1 MKCISTF
8 DAIFS
13 EPLFKYLQVLNNRFT
28 MVPVFKLRE
37 KIIEIE
43 NWVFIIV
50 VFSIELIADLCIRDN
65 KGNLYTSTL
74 FGWKNNEIFALMFD
88 LFLSKSFQG
97 RVLSWKSGMQF
108 RVGIGVPR
116 FSFETPRLWSKTHTI
131 FHWRLQD
138 FLSETPEMSSETPAF
153 HHWPPNFHWGCNIF
167 MGDPN
172 LFIGDPK
179 IFIGDPHVFIKDPIN
194 NRSPIKTLTFGGLR

>member
-97 RVLSWKSGMQF
+97 RVLECNSELGLEYPDFHLRPQGYDRRPTQFFIGDSQIFYQRPLKCHQRHQLFIIDPQIFIGGAIFSW
-108 RVGIGVPR
+108 
-116 FSFETPRLWSKTHTI
+116 ETPI
-131 FHWRLQD
+131 Y
-138 FLSETPEMSSETPAF
+138 SSETPRF
-153 HHWPPNFHWGCNIF
+153 SSETP
-167 MGDPN
+167 MSS
-172 LFIGDPK
+172 L
-179 IFIGDPHVFIKDPIN
+179 
-194 NRSPIKTLTFGGLR
+194 KTQ

>member
-131 FHWRLQD
+131 FHWRLPD

-153 HHWPPNFHWGCNIF
+153 QYLPHKLWLGAQYFHGRPQSIHRRPQDFHRRPPCLH
-167 MGDPN
+167 
-172 LFIGDPK
+172 
-179 IFIGDPHVFIKDPIN
+179 
-194 NRSPIKTLTFGGLR
+194 